1 MCNDL
6 DLVRVKQILSRND
19 YNLTTYRFLG
29 DNNTLLFSNKH
40 FIVKALKKY
49 GLWWYY
55 NVDYDEEASDA
66 TNLNK
71 AIQLFQLDFETWCDE
86 NRTNFT
92 KMFNAMAENYDPIEN
107 YSRVEEGGII
117 MELHK
122 GTKKAIGSNLTTER
136 HKGNKMATGSNL
148 TTEHHKGTKTSTN
161 IDNKL
166 EKHKGSKAET
176 NSNLTVE
183 KHKGTKTVNASKST
197 ELDYDTS
204 YDNSLINNQKKEI
217 TNGANDNYTTVQD
230 VSGSVFDKDVTT
242 GTGANNYTTYKD
254 IDSNT
259 YDYDKSTATASNNYT
274 KVEDID
280 STHFDKDVV
289 VGDSDDNFVTVTDI
303 DANTFDKDVV
313 VGDSDDNFVTITDI
327 DANTFNKN
335 VVNYDDYK
343 VHGFMGGTPQAQLEK
358 ELSIR
363 QINLIDMFI
372 KDFFFHHTFY
382 LD

>member
-1 MCNDL
+1 MD

-19 YNLTTYRFLG
+19 YNLTTYQFLG
-29 DNNTLLFSNKH
+29 TSNEVLFTNKH
-40 FIVKALKKY
+40 FIVKALKRY

-55 NVDYDEEASDA
+55 NVDYDEEATDE

-71 AIQLFQLDFETWCDE
+71 AIALFQLDFQNWIEE
-86 NRTNFT
+86 RKTNFT
-92 KMFNAMAENYDPIEN
+92 KMFNALAENYDPTHN
-107 YSRVEEGGII
+107 YSRTEEGGII

-122 GTKKAIGSNLTTER
+122 GTKKSVGSNVTTEK
-136 HKGNKMATGSNL
+136 HKGTKTAVNANMAT
-148 TTEHHKGTKTSTN
+148 EKHKGTKTSTN
-161 IDNKL
+161 IDNTL

-183 KHKGTKTVNASKST
+183 KHKGTKTTNASKST
-197 ELDYDTS
+197 ELDYDTN

-230 VSGSVFDKDVTT
+230 ISGSTFDKDVTT

-259 YDYDKSTATASNNYT
+259 YDYDKATATASNNYT

-280 STHFDKDVV
+280 STHFDKDVS
-289 VGDSDDNFVTVTDI
+289 VGNASDNYKTVQDI
-303 DANTFDKDVV
+303 DATHFDKDVV
-313 VGDSDDNFVTITDI
+313 VGNATDNFVTIQDI

-335 VVNYDDYK
+335 VVNYDDYH
-343 VHGFMGGTPQAQLEK
+343 VFGTIGVNNIQDMLQK
-358 ELSIR
+358 ELSLR
-363 QINLIDMFI
+363 QINLIDEFI
-372 KDFFFHHTFY
+372 KDFFFHYTFY